1 MDDPRG
7 MLKKADSLL
16 AGGNYREAVIHYMG
30 VAQFYA
36 AQGFALKSV
45 AIWKQIRTIAA
56 REHDPRLDADARAQM
71 IPLYRSLGLETDALA
86 LEAEGSSLH

>member
-16 AGGNYREAVIHYMG
+16 VARDVKGALVHYIS

-36 AQGFALKSV
+36 AQGFALKSI
-45 AIWKQIRTIAA
+45 AIWKQIRSIAQ
-56 REHDPRLDADARAQM
+56 RENEPTFDADARAQL
-71 IPLYRSLGLETDALA
+71 ITLYRSLGLQADAA
-86 LEAEGSSLH
+86 AIEAERSR